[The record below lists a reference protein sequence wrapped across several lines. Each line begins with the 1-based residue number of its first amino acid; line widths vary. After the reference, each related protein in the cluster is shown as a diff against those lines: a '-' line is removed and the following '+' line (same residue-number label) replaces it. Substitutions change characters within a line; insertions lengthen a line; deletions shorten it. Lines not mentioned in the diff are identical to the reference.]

1 MIYRKILWIGYSLC
15 RRAEEIFAMSSFPN
29 LFRIYLKL
37 GFVFLSLGLSNT
49 TAIPAS
55 YASAGWYPTSP
66 GDVIKVRYCL
76 PFSAKSTAYLQVANP
91 PSGFKKNVAKIDLR
105 NLKKTP
111 SCIRAMKDSV
121 IAGSGPFE
129 IEYEWR
135 VNVRGDFALQL
146 YIPTKKRTF
155 FGWPDGIEAKRS
167 IP

>member
-1 MIYRKILWIGYSLC
+1 MITGL
-15 RRAEEIFAMSSFPN
+15 
-29 LFRIYLKL
+29 RIPLRIHLKT
-37 GFVFLSLGLSNT
+37 GFVFLSLCLSTTNT
-49 TAIPAS
+49 IPAIH
-55 YASAGWYPTSP
+55 ASAGWYPTFP

-76 PFSAKSTAYLQVANP
+76 PFSKEATAYLQVTNP

-121 IAGSGPFE
+121 VAGSGPYE